1 MIEPISKT
9 LTFREEGDVVVVD
22 VCGKLTIGR
31 DSAGLRAM
39 LQELAEAGYR
49 HVLLNMAGVTDI
61 DSSGLGDL
69 MASWMNL
76 VRLNGALKLLNLQE
90 RVSDVFHTT
99 RLDSVFQKYEDEG
112 TAILSFYIVT
122 QPSDV
127 ERTEAGSEFRW
138 VDGWPRLAGRPG

>member
-1 MIEPISKT
+1 
-9 LTFREEGDVVVVD
+9 
-22 VCGKLTIGR
+22 
-31 DSAGLRAM
+31 M